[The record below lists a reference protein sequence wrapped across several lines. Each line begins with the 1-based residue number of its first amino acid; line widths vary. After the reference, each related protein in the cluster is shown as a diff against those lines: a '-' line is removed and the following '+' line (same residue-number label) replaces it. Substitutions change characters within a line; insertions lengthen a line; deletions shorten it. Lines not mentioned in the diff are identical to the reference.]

1 MLFARLEGTR
11 HASSFTLQ
19 RESMQR
25 RKSISS
31 RIGRESSHKHPLGHA
46 PQLSIRTAFHEP
58 EAARGAPLD
67 IPKLLQKGAPIPPSL
82 LAASPS
88 NTAKMSPR

>member
-1 MLFARLEGTR
+1 MIVQLWRRRDSVDGIKAQNLPRLEGAR

-31 RIGRESSHKHPLGHA
+31 RVGRDSCHKHPLGHA
-46 PQLSIRTAFHEP
+46 PQLSIRTSVHEP
-58 EAARGAPLD
+58 EAARGAP
-67 IPKLLQKGAPIPPSL
+67 P
-82 LAASPS
+82 
-88 NTAKMSPR
+88 